1 MKTTSAPRPAVRPY
15 RKEVVVG
22 FSPETVHAPF
32 LLRCGAFLADY
43 LLIIA
48 APVIFLFLGR
58 FFGMD
63 GSALINGELNNA
75 GWLIA
80 VIVAA
85 ADLVLLPAVA
95 GQSVG
100 KMFAGIRIVSIDGS
114 PAKIGSMVFRQTAGY
129 LLTAVTLGLGFFI
142 AAFSRS
148 GRSLHDFISRTVV
161 IRAEKETVG

>member
-1 MKTTSAPRPAVRPY
+1 METTSAPRPAVRPF
-15 RKEVVVG
+15 RKEVVIG

-48 APVIFLFLGR
+48 SPIIFLFMGR
-58 FFGMD
+58 VFGQD

-80 VIVAA
+80 VIVAV
-85 ADLVLLPAVA
+85 ADVVLLPAVA

-100 KMFAGIRIVSIDGS
+100 KMFAGIRIVRRDGS
-114 PAKIGSMVFRQTAGY
+114 PAKIRNIVFRQTAGY
-129 LLTAVTLGLGFFI
+129 LLTAVTLGLGFFL

-148 GRSLHDFISRTVV
+148 GRSLHDLIARTVV
-161 IRAEKETVG
+161 IRAEKETVS